1 MSRVQNYQE
10 KLHWPLYDSILF
22 KYPITEKELSNPLP
36 KRFFTDIQ
44 GKTKLDTNMDQAS
57 VLPSTNTYE
66 VRSLRLI
73 VAPGFG
79 TVPESNFLVNE
90 PDPFTEETGKEEKA
104 GAYQKGGYNSYY
116 KSCAIDQ
123 LDTMMR
129 QLMSSLV
136 YSSVLSLIVGE
147 KTMLQAPSFLFPSGA
162 GVFPMASHGEPT
174 PVATFRL
181 AEPVIIDRQQ
191 NFRVELNL
199 PYGWP
204 KAWTDALN
212 WSGGCGFRT
221 DIRIWVILDGYLTRD
236 VQ

>member
-1 MSRVQNYQE
+1 VSRVQNYQE
-10 KLHWPLYDSILF
+10 KLHWPLYDSIFF

-44 GKTKLDTNMDQAS
+44 GKTKLDTNMDQAA

-66 VRSLRLI
+66 VRSLRL
-73 VAPGFG
+73 VVGSGFG
-79 TVPESNFLVNE
+79 TVPETNFSLDAE
-90 PDPFTEETGKEEKA
+90 DPIKEDLGNDEKRNSSK
-104 GAYQKGGYNSYY
+104 KGGYNSYY
-116 KSCAIDQ
+116 SPCAIDQ

-129 QLMSSLV
+129 QLLSSLV

-147 KTMLQAPSFLFPSGA
+147 KTMIQAPSFMFPSGA
-162 GVFPMASHGEPT
+162 GIFPLATNGEPT

-181 AEPVIIDRQQ
+181 AEPILIDRQQ

-204 KAWTDALN
+204 KAWSDAIG
-212 WSGGCGFRT
+212 WSGGCGYKT

>member
-22 KYPITEKELSNPLP
+22 KYPITDKELSNPLP

-57 VLPSTNTYE
+57 VLPSSNIYE

-73 VAPGFG
+73 VGPGFG
-79 TVPESNFLVNE
+79 TVPDTNFSINGDDQNKVDKDKGENE
-90 PDPFTEETGKEEKA
+90 QYATIGE
-104 GAYQKGGYNSYY
+104 YISYDN
-116 KSCAIDQ
+116 SCAINK

-129 QLMSSLV
+129 QLVSSLV
-136 YSSVLSLIVGE
+136 YSSVLALIVGE
-147 KTMLQAPSFLFPSGA
+147 KTMIQAPSFMFPSGA
-162 GVFPMASHGEPT
+162 GVFPMTTNGEPT

-181 AEPVIIDRQQ
+181 AEPILIDRQQ
-191 NFRVELNL
+191 NFRVELSL

-204 KAWTDALN
+204 KAWSDAIN
-212 WSGGCGFRT
+212 WSGGCGSKT
-221 DIRIWVILDGYLTRD
+221 DIRIWVLLDGYLTRD

>member
-44 GKTKLDTNMDQAS
+44 GKTKLDTNMDQAA

-73 VAPGFG
+73 VGPGFG
-79 TVPESNFLVNE
+79 TVPETNFALNDENPIKDDVDN
-90 PDPFTEETGKEEKA
+90 DEKLSTF
-104 GAYQKGGYNSYY
+104 QQEGYTSYPR
-116 KSCAIDQ
+116 SCAIDQ

-129 QLMSSLV
+129 QLVSSLV
-136 YSSVLSLIVGE
+136 YSSVLALIVGE
-147 KTMLQAPSFLFPSGA
+147 KTMLQAPSFMFPSGA
-162 GVFPMASHGEPT
+162 GIFPMATNGEPT

-181 AEPVIIDRQQ
+181 AEPILIDRQQ

-204 KAWTDALN
+204 KAWSDAIG
-212 WSGGCGFRT
+212 WSGGCGFKT